1 MRVGDKRPMRYTGM
15 MTRGEVTELLDRV
28 LDWTDDDQEKFVRF
42 VDEIEQHHADD
53 DITDERGE
61 RHEKSGEQE
70 VIKSH

>member
-42 VDEIEQHHADD
+42 VDEIERHHADD
-53 DITDERGE
+53 DINDERGK
-61 RHEKSGEQE
+61 RHEISEGQE
-70 VIKSH
+70 VTKFN